1 MEKIPERLQWAV
13 ERLGLSGDEAILE
26 IGCGRGVAV
35 SLVCPRL
42 RDGTITAIDR
52 SITAIKAARKRNEEF
67 IVAGKAVFHE
77 AAIEDFGG
85 ETGAFDVIFAVNVN
99 LFWLDAEKGLD
110 SVRRML
116 APKGRLF
123 LFYEPPSPGQQ
134 AKIAKTLPEKLAARA
149 FGVLE
154 TEEARRSNLIAV
166 VARPVG

>member
-1 MEKIPERLQWAV
+1 M
-13 ERLGLSGDEAILE
+13 
-26 IGCGRGVAV
+26 AV

-52 SITAIKAARKRNEEF
+52 STTAIEAARKRNEEF

-99 LFWLDAEKGLD
+99 LFWLDAENGLD

-116 APKGRLF
+116 APDGRLF
-123 LFYEPPSPGQQ
+123 LFLRT
-134 AKIAKTLPEKLAARA
+134 ALAGPAGKDREDA
-149 FGVLE
+149 
-154 TEEARRSNLIAV
+154 S
-166 VARPVG
+166 